1 MRIAAETHNEE
12 LVPGSQSGRSDPAI
26 GKWILVS
33 AVAAAL
39 CGGLAAADRDEAT
52 AREILALERKTLD
65 GWQTGNPD
73 PLLAICDPE
82 ITYFHVVTDQRLD
95 GLPAVK
101 ALFEG
106 YRGRPLFDSYEMA
119 DPKVQA
125 SGDTA
130 VLTYIL
136 VRHAGTATSRW
147 NATQVYQRKK
157 DGWRIIHSHWSS
169 ARPPEP

>member
-1 MRIAAETHNEE
+1 ME
-12 LVPGSQSGRSDPAI
+12 AI
-26 GKWILVS
+26 EMKRTVLAG

-39 CGGLAAADRDEAT
+39 CGALAAADGNEAT
-52 AREILALERKTLD
+52 AREVLALERTTLD
-65 GWQTGNPD
+65 GWQMGNPD
-73 PLLAICDPE
+73 PLLAISDPE
-82 ITYFHVVTDQRLD
+82 ITYFHVVTDKRLD

-119 DPKVQA
+119 DPKVQS

-130 VLTYIL
+130 VLTYTL
-136 VRHAGTATSRW
+136 VRHVGTATTRW

-157 DGWRIIHSHWSS
+157 EGWRIIHSHWS
-169 ARPPEP
+169 ATRAEP

>member
-1 MRIAAETHNEE
+1 MKRIVLA
-12 LVPGSQSGRSDPAI
+12 G
-26 GKWILVS
+26 

-39 CGGLAAADRDEAT
+39 CSVLAAADGDEAT
-52 AREILALERKTLD
+52 TREVLTLERTTLD
-65 GWQTGNPD
+65 GWQMGNPD
-73 PLLAICDPE
+73 PLLAISDPE
-82 ITYFHVVTDQRLD
+82 ITYFHVVTDKRLD

-119 DPKVQA
+119 EPKVQS

-130 VLTYIL
+130 VLTYTL
-136 VRHAGTATSRW
+136 VRHVGAATTRW

-157 DGWRIIHSHWSS
+157 EGWRIIHSHWS
-169 ARPPEP
+169 ATRAEP